1 MYETPGDL
9 DWLQSIIDRSHR
21 EATAHLRAI
30 WSDEYKIQADELP
43 ALLSGMQ
50 LLVLATV
57 TARGEPRVG
66 PVDGLFY
73 RGRFWFGS
81 SGRSARFAH
90 IRRRPQV
97 SATHIRGEDFA
108 IVVHG
113 AARTID
119 TSDPAN
125 ADFVAYCREVYP
137 HWDSFGPGEPYASIE
152 PSKMFTFRKENRHP

>member
-1 MYETPGDL
+1 MYETSDDI

-21 EATAHLRAI
+21 DATAHLRAI
-30 WSDEYKIQADELP
+30 WTDAAKIPAAELP
-43 ALLSGMQ
+43 ALLPGVQ
-50 LLVLATV
+50 LLVVATV
-57 TARGEPRVG
+57 TAQGEPRTG

-81 SGRSARFAH
+81 SIRSARFTH
-90 IRRRPQV
+90 IRSRSQV
-97 SATHIRGEDFA
+97 SATHIRGEHFA

-113 AARTID
+113 AARAID
-119 TSDPAN
+119 TSAPAN

-152 PSKMFTFRKENRHP
+152 PTKMFTFRKTHP